1 MKKYLQPIF
10 LEGLQGTLSLSLS
23 LPLSLFLIFIG
34 FPLLMSHF
42 NILHCPFQECRVRDR
57 YIDSEHF
64 LFHVFLNCKCPG
76 VTFIPTNARTKS

>member
-23 LPLSLFLIFIG
+23 LPLSLFLIFLG

-57 YIDSEHF
+57 YIDSEHQMPGCNILF
-64 LFHVFLNCKCPG
+64 LLMQGPSHN
-76 VTFIPTNARTKS
+76 I